1 MNETINRLIAF
12 ERRSRW
18 EEYISSINGHT
29 PTGDLWKTI
38 KRLTNKQPITTNL
51 QPAAQRQGVHQSQ
64 EPVAVIRSLPRPSP
78 VTATAA
84 SSSASLADYQPTG
97 T

>member
-51 QPAAQRQGVHQSQ
+51 GLQHNGKEFINPRSQS
-64 EPVAVIRSLPRPSP
+64 R
-78 VTATAA
+78 
-84 SSSASLADYQPTG
+84 
-97 T
+97 